1 MNETTHLLT
10 DLALARQALE
20 DTTKEEELM
29 CRLYPKI
36 FQIAIFVAGSHHHAD
51 DITQVAALEVLKS
64 LKNYKGVGSL
74 EAWAGRITYRTAV
87 RSLKHAKRIEKEH
100 APLNDEDFVSADTP
114 ERKLVRRRT
123 FENAVNKLSIIP
135 EIRRTPLLLH
145 LAFGYTVSEVS
156 EIMGVSKNTTKDRL
170 KTAFRELRT
179 ILENNPSLLVILQE
193 EMK

>member
-1 MNETTHLLT
+1 MSEKTHLLT

-20 DTTKEEELM
+20 DTAKEEELM
-29 CRLYPKI
+29 GRLYPKI
-36 FQIAIFVAGSHHHAD
+36 FQIAKFVAGAHHHAD

-64 LKNYKGVGSL
+64 LKNYKGMGSL
-74 EAWAGRITYRTAV
+74 EAWAGRIAYRTAV
-87 RSLKHAKRIEKEH
+87 RSLKHAKIVEKEH
-100 APLNDEDFVSADTP
+100 TTLNDEDFVSADTP
-114 ERKLVRRRT
+114 ERTLVRRRT

-145 LAFGYTVSEVS
+145 LAFGYTVTEVS